1 MINANLRRNFAHWWK
16 AGLKIALSFVGAG
29 VFYALWLAAF
39 LLTMEWIAAPLR
51 AVLWVLAPV
60 VTAAGFTAGL
70 AIFERR
76 AGGGLLRIFVW
87 PLIGCM
93 VGAGA
98 VIWFGPMLIVF
109 GMFGAGTAS
118 VVLREVM
125 RLKG

>member
-1 MINANLRRNFAHWWK
+1 MIRNATRRSFAHWWQ
-16 AGLKIALSFVGAG
+16 AGLKIALSILGAG
-29 VFYALWLAAF
+29 VSYSLWLAVF

-51 AVLWVLAPV
+51 AVVWVLAPV
-60 VTAAGFTAGL
+60 VTAAGFTAGI
-70 AIFERR
+70 AILERR

-93 VGAGA
+93 AGAGA
-98 VIWFGPMLIVF
+98 VIWVGPMLIVF

-125 RLKG
+125 RPDG